1 MAMAM
6 PTPGRRLAIAVPMP
20 LIRESQYLMMLLRGK
35 NATRGTDSER
45 EQASI
50 RKVRRSLVDSFTEQR
65 EVAVER
71 SVVERPQF
79 HMDRGGIGRDGA
91 RELEKRKQTP
101 PSRMSVRSWKILVP
115 HPHRQIRQCYF
126 THCHYLVLAVI
137 QLIHGSLFRF
147 EIFQCSEHISLFFT
161 VVFLFAKLLIA
172 LLIGPPFF
180 GTYLL

>member
-1 MAMAM
+1 M
-6 PTPGRRLAIAVPMP
+6 
-20 LIRESQYLMMLLRGK
+20 IRESRYSRSFLRSK
-35 NATRGTDSER
+35 NATGGADGER
-45 EQASI
+45 QLASI
-50 RKVRRSLVDSFTEQR
+50 RKVRRSLADSLTDLRQIAIEST
-65 EVAVER
+65 VVER
-71 SVVERPQF
+71 SQFDLDRP
-79 HMDRGGIGRDGA
+79 GIARDGA
-91 RELEKRKQTP
+91 GELEEWKQTMP
-101 PSRMSVRSWKILVP
+101 GRMSVRSWKILVP